1 MQQLSKSINDA
12 GSAATSVGGV
22 ISGAFNSIKS
32 SGIAASVA
40 AGALNAALSVG
51 LTVAI
56 SAAVSGI
63 MALGDKIKTAATY
76 DQDKIDKANE
86 TKTKYKDSV
95 QQKSADLTTLKT
107 NQAEFNS
114 LANGVDEY
122 GNNISLDTSSYQ
134 RFLEL
139 RQQIVDIT
147 PSIVESYDA
156 EGNAIVRTTDLMKN
170 AIEAQERDL
179 ANTQKKQANGDTLKT
194 ILDGAV
200 EQYKKDGNSWWDS
213 FKGEDYD
220 NAKSGIQ
227 DILSRRS
234 SLSSAYSEAAKKVV
248 GEELDLSNQKDL
260 KTFVNNYSKIM
271 DEVEKSSTF
280 VSDQEKSDLQENVNL
295 IKENYEAVKSLKA
308 EMGEYFATIP
318 AGVDGYNKLS
328 SAQQGFLNNIAKN
341 RVNDLDLVGK
351 SPDEIKEILTNTF
364 DDVTSDIEKIIGNEK
379 FQDQFDKLFDL
390 NTNKSGLKA
399 KKWSDSMKSTLQDLE
414 KTTGLT
420 VKEIA
425 KALNI
430 DIDKDGNI
438 LHGGKNVTQMLSA
451 LEKQFKGTKGLDEYL
466 NSLNFDQLTQA
477 FTIATSKT
485 EIFTGSL
492 DQLKK
497 RMELLN
503 KPTQSTWS
511 DYLTAETTADANS
524 TYLAMREA
532 FNNQKKQRDK
542 GLVGT
547 DDFKTLTSV
556 LSASGKDD
564 IETFDKTWKK
574 TTKYFT
580 EDDSGLMKFLDD
592 LSEKSKEAGNDFG
605 TLSKHIDKEG
615 RTVWDKIDIKDNK
628 AAAKALGMGIEPFEA
643 IMNALRSYDFDINM
657 ESITAQ
663 YDTVGNKI
671 NELAS
676 EWQKLEGGAGK
687 TIIGEEIEEYRQQLL
702 KAQQAGEEIPDDL
715 IKKLTFEISVIEKK
729 SDFIDSVSS
738 YQDALR
744 GGDKKK
750 QKKYLDELDYAGD
763 AYLTSALDEIEK
775 QAKSSGYKLDSN
787 WRDEQVKEYQS
798 YINDLKNPDIKVN
811 KKQDI
816 SNNLKK
822 YLNDTVEGYAEALAN
837 GTADFATKVTKKSL
851 NKKLKEIDKNVEV
864 DKNNTVQLTG
874 DKKKDDSIK
883 KTVKEYNEY
892 NGDKNPDIKIEEHKT
907 NSQDL
912 MSLFNKYLNQ
922 RDKRESSG
930 PNMFGNVDLNKRPI
944 VLDKPDKNGNAS
956 YKTVY
961 GSSQEIGN
969 GKLKGQEIMFT
980 PILGTTGE
988 ELDDKTINKYIS
1000 EITKNATSE
1009 EDVLKLDSE
1018 GMMIDGKKIQ
1028 DIIFGIAGSS
1038 EEATAIMKKNH
1049 AEQEAA
1055 YSDEAQTLQNL
1066 KSKMEEAGLSTEGLD
1081 TSFDFEA
1088 VFDIDDS
1095 ELEKLDKTKA
1105 ELEEGSEFK
1114 VIAKADLT
1122 EAQQEILDWAGIEVE
1137 KNGKLKGDITDA
1149 QAAVL
1154 AWMGIRVSKD
1164 GYLMGNT
1171 SDADAAIAAW
1181 LGLPVSK
1188 TGNLK
1193 ANTASATQTVQNWAS
1208 SPITRYAT
1216 IAVSAVT
1223 GIGSAISGALAAF
1236 GFGRANGT
1244 AHVGGSA
1251 YAHGAIPTLS
1261 GRAYAM
1267 GSLKVN
1273 NRSEI
1278 SPIIRKQSG
1287 EYVQDKSTKFKN
1299 AVSTKAHAS
1308 GDWGLK
1314 QNERALTGELGQ
1326 ELVVCSSMPLSHGNM

>member
-63 MALGDKIKTAATY
+63 MALGDKIKKAATY

-86 TKTKYKDSV
+86 TKTKYKDTI
-95 QQKSADLTTLKT
+95 QEKSSNLATLKA
-107 NQAEFNS
+107 NQTEFNN

-139 RQQIVDIT
+139 RQQIIDTT
-147 PSIVESYDA
+147 PSVVQSYDA
-156 EGNAIVRTTDLMKN
+156 EGNAIVKTSGLMEE
-170 AIEAQERDL
+170 AIAAQEKSL
-179 ANTQKKQANGDTLKT
+179 EKSQKKQVNDKT
-194 ILDGAV
+194 WKTVLEGSI
-200 EQYKKDGNSWWDS
+200 EEYKKAGNSTWDS
-213 FKGEDYD
+213 WKGEDYKG
-220 NAKSGIQ
+220 AKSNIQ
-227 DILSRRS
+227 TVLQMNPN
-234 SLSSAYSEAAKKVV
+234 LAAAYNKAAKKVV
-248 GEELDLSNQKDL
+248 GNELDLNNQEDL

-271 DEVEKSSTF
+271 GEMKDGDF
-280 VSDQEKSDLQENVNL
+280 ASDVQKKNLQENVDL
-295 IKENYEAVKSLKA
+295 IKENYEAVKSLKK
-308 EMGEYFATIP
+308 EMSEYFANIP
-318 AGVDGYNKLS
+318 AGVEGYNELS
-328 SAQQGFLNNIAKN
+328 TAQQDFLNNIAKN
-341 RVNDLDLVGK
+341 KVDNLNLTGK
-351 SPDEIKEILTNTF
+351 TPDEIEKILTSTF
-364 DDVTSDIEKIIGNEK
+364 ENTSDQINNLIKDDNFQEK
-379 FQDQFDKLFDL
+379 FDKVFDV
-390 NTNKSGLKA
+390 NANKSKTKA
-399 KKWSDSMKSTLQDLE
+399 KKWVDDMNAAIEDMA

-420 VKEIA
+420 KSAIA
-425 KALNI
+425 EAFNI
-430 DIDKDGNI
+430 ELDDDGN
-438 LHGGKNVTQMLSA
+438 LLPDGKNVTKMIST
-451 LEKQFKGTKGLDEYL
+451 LEKQFEGAKGLDQYL
-466 NSLNFDQLTQA
+466 NSLSFDQLTQA
-477 FTIATSKT
+477 FSIATSKT

-497 RMELLN
+497 RLELLN

-511 DYLTAETTADANS
+511 DYLTAETTTDANA

-564 IETFDKTWKK
+564 VETFDKTWKK

-580 EDDSGLMKFLDD
+580 DDDSGLIKFLDD

-643 IMNALRSYDFDINM
+643 IMNALKSYDFDINM

-671 NELAS
+671 NELATK
-676 EWQKLEGGAGK
+676 WQTLKGGAGK
-687 TIIGEEIEEYRQQLL
+687 SIIGEEIEEYRQQLI
-702 KAQQAGEEIPDDL
+702 KAQQAEEEIPDDL
-715 IKKLTFEISVIEKK
+715 IKKLTFEISVVEKK

-750 QKKYLDELDYAGD
+750 QEKYLNKLDYAGD
-763 AYLTSALDEIEK
+763 AYLSSALDEIEK

-798 YINDLKNPDIKVN
+798 YINKLKDPETKVN

-816 SNNLKK
+816 SNNLEK
-822 YLNDTVEGYAEALAN
+822 YLNDTIEGYAEALAN

-851 NKKLKEIDKNVEV
+851 NKKLQEIDKNVKV
-864 DKNNTVQLTG
+864 DEDNKVQLTG

-892 NGDKNPDIKIEEHKT
+892 NGDKNPDVKIEEHKT

-912 MSLFNKYLNQ
+912 MSLFNQYLNQ

-1009 EDVLKLDSE
+1009 EEVLKLDSE

-1028 DIIFGIAGSS
+1028 NVIFGIAGSS

-1066 KSKMEEAGLSTEGLD
+1066 KNKMEEAGLSTEGLD

-1314 QNERALTGELGQ
+1314 QNEKALTGELGQ